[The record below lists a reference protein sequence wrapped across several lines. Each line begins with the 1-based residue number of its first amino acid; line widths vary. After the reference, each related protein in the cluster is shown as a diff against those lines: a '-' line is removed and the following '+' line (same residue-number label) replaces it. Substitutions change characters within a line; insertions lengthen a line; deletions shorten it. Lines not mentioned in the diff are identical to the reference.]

1 MVSAH
6 SALAMVSA
14 HECPM
19 VPAHSA
25 LWCRPI
31 SALWCRPIVPYG
43 VLATFTNFYY
53 IYNFF
58 SYFYHLSLLLQLL
71 LATFTNFYYFYNFY

>member
-1 MVSAH
+1 MVPAH
-6 SALAMVSA
+6 SALWCRPIVPYGVGPWCPMVSA

-43 VLATFTNFYY
+43 VLATFTN
-53 IYNFF
+53 
-58 SYFYHLSLLLQLL
+58 LT
-71 LATFTNFYYFYNFY
+71 TF